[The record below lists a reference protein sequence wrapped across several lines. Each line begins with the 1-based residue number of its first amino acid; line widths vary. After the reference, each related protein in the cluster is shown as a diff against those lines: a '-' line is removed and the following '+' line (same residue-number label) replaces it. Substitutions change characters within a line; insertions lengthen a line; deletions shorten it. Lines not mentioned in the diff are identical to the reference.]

1 MVGYL
6 SLTTIIDR
14 IIVGDP
20 VYGATNFGDIK
31 DLMIKMLE
39 MCSYEQIL
47 LTKTSNLV
55 SQDVYYNMMVYK
67 RLSCQSYSMFDTFC
81 NYCSRPLDLNQN
93 NKYTAYDTASLTSIT
108 SNQQQLSPPNRSA
121 SPIPIDSSENKLS
134 ISLFHCGHSFHQ
146 VCLEIG
152 NFSTTACPICNPSS
166 SDRTTKSK
174 VNKNQTKR
182 SEKKRALEFENFE
195 VEATTT
201 SSQQPATSTSDTSL
215 IESSPQR
222 SIGSQQQA
230 FKSSLNKQQ
239 IDALKQIRKRNDH
252 LFRIDNSDEFNSTN
266 LERNGK
272 LTTAPA
278 NLLRFV

>member
-55 SQDVYYNMMVYK
+55 SQDVYHNMMVYK
-67 RLSCQSYSMFDTFC
+67 RLSCKSYSMFDTFC
-81 NYCSRPLDLNQN
+81 NYCSRPLDLNQS
-93 NKYTAYDTASLTSIT
+93 NKYAAYDSASLSSIT
-108 SNQQQLSPPNRSA
+108 SSQQQLSPPNRSA
-121 SPIPIDSSENKLS
+121 SPVPIDSSENKLLV
-134 ISLFHCGHSFHQ
+134 SLFHCGHSFHQ

-166 SDRTTKSK
+166 SDRTSATKSK
-174 VNKNQTKR
+174 ANKNQTRR

-195 VEATTT
+195 EPSVT
-201 SSQQPATSTSDTSL
+201 SQQPTTSNSDTSL

-222 SIGSQQQA
+222 SLGTQQQA
-230 FKSSLNKQQ
+230 FKSSLSKQQ

-252 LFRIDNSDEFNSTN
+252 LFRIDNNDEFDSTN